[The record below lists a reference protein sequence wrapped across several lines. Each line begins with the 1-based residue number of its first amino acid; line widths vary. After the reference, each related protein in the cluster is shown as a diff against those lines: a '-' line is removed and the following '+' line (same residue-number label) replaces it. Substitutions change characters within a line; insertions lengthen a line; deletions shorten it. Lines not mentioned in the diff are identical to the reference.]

1 MANFGPTQ
9 HAGNWN
15 NISFEPFSQVQNTK
29 VHSNY
34 SSKSSKEA
42 WLNQHFFHQNIRFDT
57 QPECGLCCVCVANLL
72 IWSDHVTPECISV
85 ILLETRIKAA

>member
-42 WLNQHFFHQNIRFDT
+42 WLNQHFFHQNIRFDP
-57 QPECGLCCVCVANLL
+57 QPECGLSANLCL
-72 IWSDHVTPECISV
+72 SDQVTP
-85 ILLETRIKAA
+85 